1 MKRKLD
7 YNKVTIYNIYQ
18 SVGLVNKN
26 NLNPLDELVI
36 SIPEIPIDFKKIP
49 SSVFALRFNYNFK
62 NSSHE
67 IPPNIKSVY
76 FHEFSDLLEKL
87 PNTIEHI
94 QIHKG
99 FNHPVDKLGNNFK
112 SIDFGFNFNQ
122 PVDDLPSSLE
132 KVVFNSSFTYPI
144 NNLPSNIK
152 FIHIYN
158 YNYDLNSIK
167 TLPKS
172 LILLQLGLDKDYNDN
187 YDFNFNFDLE
197 DKKYIS
203 APMEKSYDEQKH
215 VYLKNIY
222 FYKN

>member
-1 MKRKLD
+1 MKRKLS
-7 YNKVTIYNIYQ
+7 YNKITIRNTYELNE
-18 SVGLVNKN
+18 LTKKN
-26 NLNPLDELVI
+26 NSNPIDELEI
-36 SIPEIPIDFKKIP
+36 SIPGIPIDLEKIP
-49 SSVFALRFNYNFK
+49 SSVSVLRFNYNFENLPHK
-62 NSSHE
+62 

-76 FHEFSDLLEKL
+76 FYEFSEPIEEL

-99 FNHPVDKLGNNFK
+99 FNHPVDKLGDHLK
-112 SIDFGFNFNQ
+112 SVDFGWNFNQ

-132 KVVFNSSFTYPI
+132 KVVFYSSFTHPI

-158 YNYDLNSIK
+158 PNYDLSSIK

-172 LILLQLGLDKDYNDN
+172 LILLQLGLDKDFNN
-187 YDFNFNFDLE
+187 GCDFAFDLE

-203 APMEKSYDEQKH
+203 SPMEKSYDERKC

-222 FYKN
+222 FYKK